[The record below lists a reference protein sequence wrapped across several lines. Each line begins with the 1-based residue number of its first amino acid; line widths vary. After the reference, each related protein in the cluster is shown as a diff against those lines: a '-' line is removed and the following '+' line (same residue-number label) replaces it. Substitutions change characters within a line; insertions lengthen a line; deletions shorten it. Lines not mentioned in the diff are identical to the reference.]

1 MNRALLRLALG
12 LALLLAP
19 ALAEDVKVLLDVPI
33 SDVDDLQWFPGGQ
46 YLLLSLWAD
55 DNTLHSLILD
65 AQTGRWRPVEWVED
79 RAGIGKGPITCVS
92 IGRCDLAISASGRGA
107 SIPDYR
113 YDPGCKEWITGYF
126 ARGGTAPGPLAF
138 DTLTPSPMAISA
150 SGHYAY
156 IRRWVPVDDGYYEGF
171 WIIRLEAGDK
181 PLWEAWS
188 DALKEGRRTPL
199 VWEVP
204 PGRDVWTASW
214 VYDPHG
220 KPDRLAVV
228 TRAEGEPD
236 PGTFRLLILEVEP
249 RQTSHRRMTST
260 EHQPKAPISFD
271 SAPGFDLSACP

>member
-1 MNRALLRLALG
+1 MNRALLRLALS

-113 YDPGCKEWITGYF
+113 YDPRCKRRNDEDMLNRGAFGEFVNDALLPF
-126 ARGGTAPGPLAF
+126 AL
-138 DTLTPSPMAISA
+138 AISA

-156 IRRWVPVDDGYYEGF
+156 MRRWVPVDDGYYEGF

-249 RQTSHRRMTST
+249 RQASHRRMAST